1 MAPKTL
7 SAAKQGVWVFRLEM
21 SVESLVLTE
30 ISDSFDLR
38 FDNHVSLGPKGQKG
52 DRGLYELSTS
62 HILLEDFELSCDNI
76 RSKIVGTSDDIIY
89 DVLKFPPGCPRLT
102 LWPLRGHSGFSGR

>member
-1 MAPKTL
+1 MAPETL
-7 SAAKQGVWVFRLEM
+7 STAKQGVWVFRVGM

-38 FDNHVSLGPKGQKG
+38 FDNHVSLGPKGRKG
-52 DRGLYELSTS
+52 DRGLYEFSTT

-89 DVLKFPPGCPRLT
+89 DVLQFPPGYPRLT